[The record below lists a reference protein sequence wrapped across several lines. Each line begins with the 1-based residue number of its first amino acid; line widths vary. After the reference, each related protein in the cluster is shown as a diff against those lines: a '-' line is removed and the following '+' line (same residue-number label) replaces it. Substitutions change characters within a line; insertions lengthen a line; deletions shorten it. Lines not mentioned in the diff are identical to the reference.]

1 MNEGPPNPQL
11 TPEFEEYY
19 EKINKQSSELAF
31 AILDQVSKNDSRLL
45 KKIFI
50 RLASTI
56 EDIKQ
61 LN

>member
-31 AILDQVSKNDSRLL
+31 AILNQVSKNDSRLL

>member
-11 TPEFEEYY
+11 TPEFEDYY
-19 EKINKQSSELAF
+19 EKINKQTSELAF

-50 RLASTI
+50 RLSSTI